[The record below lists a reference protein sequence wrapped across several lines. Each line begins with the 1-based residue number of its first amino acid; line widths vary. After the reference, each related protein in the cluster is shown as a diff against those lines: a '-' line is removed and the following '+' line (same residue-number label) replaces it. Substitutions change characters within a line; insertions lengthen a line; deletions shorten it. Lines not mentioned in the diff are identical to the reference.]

1 MADFWAGIAPEHRIP
16 LAAMLV
22 APLLVR
28 QLRRI
33 APWRTDDPAARWVA
47 HLLAPVVLFH
57 ALVGPVDLVGA
68 VAAGWVGARIV
79 RGRRWR
85 GPAVVVMLA
94 LVGVNVVADQARMAA
109 ALLEL
114 AVLALAAP
122 RVVTVLVT
130 VVFGTAAWGV
140 GLARHQHD
148 GVDRLQAGFIR
159 RGVAPGGGTVDG
171 TALAARTVAATE
183 RYRDPAAAVA
193 DGFRA
198 TGRPEGLQVHYESRA
213 NQDDGRTLD
222 PQAPEQLVYAV
233 RGGKALLLGVV
244 YQLPVAGARGPAID
258 AAGASWHAHD
268 VCVGLLP
275 PGFGV
280 VSPYGGCPGTMLSVT
295 FAEMIHVWVVDPPGG
310 AYAEDLD
317 EAWVVGKLNAA

>member
-1 MADFWAGIAPEHRIP
+1 MADFWAGIAPEHRLP
-16 LAAMLV
+16 LAAMLF
-22 APLLVR
+22 APLLAW

-33 APWRTDDPAARWVA
+33 APWRTEDPPARWAA

-57 ALVGPVDLVGA
+57 ALVGPVDLIGA
-68 VAAGWVGARIV
+68 AAAGWVGLRIV
-79 RGRRWR
+79 TGRRWR
-85 GPAVVVMLA
+85 TPAA
-94 LVGVNVVADQARMAA
+94 LVMPVLVAVNVVADQARMGA

-122 RVVTVLVT
+122 RIVTVLVT

-159 RGVAPGGGTVDG
+159 RGVAPDGGTVDG
-171 TALAARTVAATE
+171 AALAAKTKAAAV
-183 RYRDPAAAVA
+183 RYREPAAAVA
-193 DGFRA
+193 DGFEPA
-198 TGRPEGLQVHYESRA
+198 GRPEGLKVHYESRA

-222 PQAPEQLVYAV
+222 PEAPEQLVYAV
-233 RGGKALLLGVV
+233 RGGQALLLGVV

-268 VCVGLLP
+268 VCAGLLP
-275 PGFGV
+275 PGVGV

-317 EAWVVGKLNAA
+317 ESWVAAKLNAA